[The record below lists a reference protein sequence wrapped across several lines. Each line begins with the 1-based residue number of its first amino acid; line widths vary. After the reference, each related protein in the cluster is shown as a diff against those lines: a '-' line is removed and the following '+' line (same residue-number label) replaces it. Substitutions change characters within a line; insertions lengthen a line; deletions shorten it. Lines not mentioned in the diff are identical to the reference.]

1 MRPFNRPLPP
11 QGSSATQRL
20 HWREEYTRRDRA
32 HHNRWMGQYRDTH
45 AVDIAAQ
52 RAAYRAAHR
61 EELREKARLYR
72 LKKKGLLP

>member
-1 MRPFNRPLPP
+1 
-11 QGSSATQRL
+11 
-20 HWREEYTRRDRA
+20 
-32 HHNRWMGQYRDTH
+32 MGQYRDTH